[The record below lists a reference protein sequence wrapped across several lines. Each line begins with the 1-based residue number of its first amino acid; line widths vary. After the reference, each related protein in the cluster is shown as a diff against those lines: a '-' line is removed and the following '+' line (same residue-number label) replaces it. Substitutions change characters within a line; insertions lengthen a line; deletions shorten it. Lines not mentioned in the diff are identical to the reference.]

1 MSFPNDEKGSPPGH
15 LKAVPG
21 LSADDLAEI
30 ETLADACI
38 HADGGRLKLEW
49 RTLKTRPADQV
60 NDFLWIDRDGKL
72 VGFLGLYG
80 FRVDQVELCGMVHPA
95 RRRRGI
101 FSHLYE
107 AAVAEAADR
116 GAPQALLVVDR
127 LYGPGTAFALSVGGT
142 IEHSE
147 HRMVLVKEPTG
158 FVRDPLVTVRPA
170 ELGDVTFVVSCL
182 AEAFDMPVR
191 ELNKDEIE
199 DLVRQFPGTLV
210 IERAGETVG
219 TVRVER
225 GDDSA
230 DIYGFAVA
238 AAHRGR
244 GIGRQVLSGLA
255 GELLTE
261 GVKRVGLEV
270 SSTNDSALGLYLSCG
285 FEVTGTEDYYE
296 VPISAR

>member
-38 HADGGRLKLEW
+38 RADGGRLKLEW

-80 FRVDQVELCGMVHPA
+80 FRADQVELCGMVHPA
-95 RRRRGI
+95 RRRQGI
-101 FSHLYE
+101 FSRLFE

-182 AEAFDMPVR
+182 AEAFDLPVESSTKTR
-191 ELNKDEIE
+191 SRTSSGN
-199 DLVRQFPGTLV
+199 F
-210 IERAGETVG
+210 
-219 TVRVER
+219 R
-225 GDDSA
+225 GPLSS
-230 DIYGFAVA
+230 
-238 AAHRGR
+238 RGR
-244 GIGRQVLSGLA
+244 ERRSGRS
-255 GELLTE
+255 E
-261 GVKRVGLEV
+261 
-270 SSTNDSALGLYLSCG
+270 
-285 FEVTGTEDYYE
+285 
-296 VPISAR
+296 